1 MKEFTLLIAGTG
13 LLLGGCATGSGGSIA
28 SAGDE
33 IDYVRMQAVER
44 AARSVGTEII
54 WFRLPTLRDR
64 AS

>member
-1 MKEFTLLIAGTG
+1 MKELTLLIAGTG
-13 LLLGGCATGSGGSIA
+13 LLLGGCATRSAGPMS

-33 IDYVRMQAVER
+33 IDYARMQAIER

-54 WFRLPTLRDR
+54 WFRLPTRRDS